1 MADVVLTRRDLD
13 AALRSALHAEFT
25 EAEIAELTL
34 TVAMAVGFSKSAIAW
49 GPEPQLPDHADPHP
63 GLVTWQPPPRPRW
76 VARLNAHE
84 TALGGASLVSLDR
97 DELQHTARVGTGHD
111 DFGDS
116 DGWRDHFDV
125 FMAALDDEAD
135 LHAVGRLMTRTD
147 LLRALETRLELT
159 AAWNERPELLT
170 EPVREPVFVV
180 GAARSGTSIL
190 HELLG
195 LDTRHRALLTWEAN
209 QPDAAASGDP
219 ARRTAARRTADAIVS
234 FWHDVQPEYE
244 TMHHNGGE
252 LPTECIFLTVP
263 YFLSDNW
270 AGTHTVPSY
279 GFHVATA
286 DHTPAYR
293 WHRRILQ
300 TLQHGD
306 PRERWI
312 LKAPS
317 HLPTLRQ
324 LFSVY
329 PDARVVAIHRDPAR
343 TLPSMFNLM
352 ATLQWMRSDRV
363 DPMPAVDLT
372 VDGLAHL
379 QHRTIVDRADG
390 TLPDERFVDLR
401 YADLMAD
408 PAAAVSSIYSAFGW
422 DEPDT
427 SAENIHSYLAR
438 KPRGA
443 KGSHD
448 YSLAT
453 FGLDADDVR
462 RRYAGYL
469 ERFSIDPEP

>member
-1 MADVVLTRRDLD
+1 M
-13 AALRSALHAEFT
+13 
-25 EAEIAELTL
+25 
-34 TVAMAVGFSKSAIAW
+34 
-49 GPEPQLPDHADPHP
+49 
-63 GLVTWQPPPRPRW
+63 TWRPPPRPAW
-76 VARLNAHE
+76 VERVNAHE
-84 TALGGASLVSLDR
+84 LALGGAHLVSLDR
-97 DELQHTARVGTGHD
+97 DELRATAMAATGMT
-111 DFGDS
+111 DFGDD
-116 DGWRDHFDV
+116 DGWRDHFSA
-125 FMAALDDEAD
+125 FMDALETEAE
-135 LHAVGRLMTRTD
+135 LHATGRLMTRTD

-159 AAWNERPELLT
+159 ARWHERPAVLDT
-170 EPVREPVFVV
+170 PVREPVFVV

-195 LDTRHRALLTWEAN
+195 LDARHRALLTWEAN
-209 QPDAAASGDP
+209 QPDAAASHSP
-219 ARRTAARRTADAIVS
+219 TRIAAARRSADSVVS

-244 TMHHNGGE
+244 TMHQNGGE

-279 GFHVATA
+279 SLHVAVA

-306 PRERWI
+306 ARDRWI

-379 QHRTIVDRADG
+379 QHRTITDRADG

-408 PAAAVSSIYSAFGW
+408 PVAAVSSIYSAFGW
-422 DEPDT
+422 EEPDT
-427 SAENIHSYLAR
+427 LADEIRSYIAA
-438 KPRGA
+438 KPHGTRGP
-443 KGSHD
+443 HD
-448 YSLAT
+448 YSLTT
-453 FGLDADDVR
+453 FGLEADDIR
-462 RRYAGYL
+462 QRYAGYL
-469 ERFSIDPEP
+469 DRFSIDPED